1 MVNTQQYTTVLNGNG
16 HAIFVQAPGRVA
28 PSTFSGAAGHRMDV
42 TPYNA
47 SGIVPF
53 GARHLRAPHYKAA
66 RVAQPTLQNGVI
78 TGRQFDD
85 LLARDERI
93 LVIES
98 KDPAGTAHQ
107 FREFAGQTGK
117 AMYLWRPDEG
127 LTSLKVVD
135 MRVPGSTRLTEALR
149 YIANSK
155 HYGIY
160 GFVDFEG
167 HLKVD
172 SIQLLRD
179 IAKSRAGYERRVVLI
194 TTGVTLPQNLEDQC
208 ARIQH
213 EPRRQ
218 LRLRDGR
225 WVV

>member
-1 MVNTQQYTTVLNGNG
+1 MLR
-16 HAIFVQAPGRVA
+16 F
-28 PSTFSGAAGHRMDV
+28 
-42 TPYNA
+42 
-47 SGIVPF
+47 
-53 GARHLRAPHYKAA
+53 RHYEEG

-78 TGRQFDD
+78 SGQQFDD

-93 LVIES
+93 LVIDS
-98 KDPAGTAHQ
+98 GDPAGTVQQ
-107 FREFAGQTGK
+107 FKMFAGQTGK
-117 AMYLWRPDEG
+117 AMYLWRPGEG

-155 HYGIY
+155 HYGVY

-179 IAKSRAGYERRVVLI
+179 IAKSRTGYERRVVLI
-194 TTGVTLPQNLEDQC
+194 TGGVKLPRNLEDQC
-208 ARIQH
+208 ARVEHQ
-213 EPRRQ
+213 PRRH

-225 WVV
+225 WIV

>member
-1 MVNTQQYTTVLNGNG
+1 MLPESFPSGR
-16 HAIFVQAPGRVA
+16 AILGVR
-28 PSTFSGAAGHRMDV
+28 
-42 TPYNA
+42 
-47 SGIVPF
+47 
-53 GARHLRAPHYKAA
+53 HYKAT

-78 TGRQFDD
+78 SGQQFDD

-98 KDPAGTAHQ
+98 EDPAGTAQQ
-107 FREFAGQTGK
+107 FKKFAGQTGK

-155 HYGIY
+155 HYGVY

-179 IAKSRAGYERRVVLI
+179 IAKSRSGYERRVVLI
-194 TTGVTLPQNLEDQC
+194 TGGVKLPHNLEDQC
-208 ARIQH
+208 ARVQH
-213 EPRRQ
+213 EPRRH

>member
-1 MVNTQQYTTVLNGNG
+1 MGL
-16 HAIFVQAPGRVA
+16 
-28 PSTFSGAAGHRMDV
+28 

-47 SGIVPF
+47 SGTVPF
-53 GARHLRAPHYKAA
+53 GVRHLRIRHYRAA

-78 TGRQFDD
+78 SGQQFDD

-98 KDPAGTAHQ
+98 RDPAGTAQQ
-107 FREFAGQTGK
+107 FNAFAGQTGK
-117 AMYLWRPDEG
+117 AMYFWRPDEG

-155 HYGIY
+155 HYGVY
-160 GFVDFEG
+160 SFVDFEG

-179 IAKSRAGYERRVVLI
+179 IAKNRTGYERRVVLI
-194 TTGVTLPQNLEDQC
+194 TSGVKLPQNLEDQC
-208 ARIQH
+208 ARVEH
-213 EPRRQ
+213 EPRRH